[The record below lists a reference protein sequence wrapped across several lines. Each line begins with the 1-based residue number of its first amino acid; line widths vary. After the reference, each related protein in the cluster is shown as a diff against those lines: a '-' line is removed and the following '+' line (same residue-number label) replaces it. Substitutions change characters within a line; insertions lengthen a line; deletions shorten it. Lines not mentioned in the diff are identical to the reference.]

1 MPGSDSQNDQTMRL
15 ALLWLAGIS
24 LRVTVLAIPPVIPA
38 IHDDLTLNE
47 KAVGTLTSLPVLL
60 LAAAAVLGSL
70 VIHRIGARRSLILG
84 LCIVALAGSARGFGP
99 AVPVIFAMTF
109 VMG

>member
-1 MPGSDSQNDQTMRL
+1 MACRGWCRCGCRARTAGRKKSRKRSWRPRRLPRGDNKAMRL

-38 IHDDLTLNE
+38 IHNDMALNE

-70 VIHRIGARRSLILG
+70 VIHRLG
-84 LCIVALAGSARGFGP
+84 
-99 AVPVIFAMTF
+99 
-109 VMG
+109 